1 MVTLQARHLWRD
13 SLAVNAHGDIALR
26 LSKSDAALKDSVT
39 GNGERRSRCVRKAGG
54 PGSGQGGGGGGGGW
68 GGWGGS
74 HFGSCFLL
82 FNTYRVLDGLERV
95 FELNSTPLTYVKKI
109 RTDV

>member
-54 PGSGQGGGGGGGGW
+54 PGSGQGGGGGASQGAGAGYRER
-68 GGWGGS
+68 GS
-74 HFGSCFLL
+74 AG
-82 FNTYRVLDGLERV
+82 GLEARHARSPRV
-95 FELNSTPLTYVKKI
+95 YFVCHFE
-109 RTDV
+109 